1 MMQKKHICFIVPNYP
16 TENDP
21 VYTFVRQLIV
31 SIAELGYQCSVIAP
45 QSLTRALIKKKSARP
60 LFWQDHIKA
69 GVKVDV
75 YQPQILSFS
84 NIRVFGRNIS
94 AYLAQKAAIR
104 IFSQIVPRPDIIYAH
119 FWHSGVTAGM
129 ISKTYKI
136 PFFVAT
142 GESKIWVESLF
153 PRKTINKA
161 LADISGVIAVS
172 TKNLNESIAL
182 ELALS
187 EKMVVIPNAI
197 DPEKFYK
204 MNKVDV
210 RAKLGFEND
219 DFIVS
224 FMGSFDQRKGILRL
238 SEAIKQVNR
247 AKVIYIGSGELVPKG
262 EEILFIGKLPHDHI
276 CEYLNASDV
285 FVLPTLAEGCSNA
298 ILEAMACGLPIIS
311 SDLSFNDD
319 ILTELDSIRIDSLD
333 VDAIAQAIDRLKDD
347 SRLRSKMAESALAH
361 SKEYHINS
369 RAEKIMSFIITTIN
383 DEKEVQDDN
392 QQIN

>member
-16 TENDP
+16 THNDP
-21 VYTFVRQLIV
+21 VYTFVRQLVV

-45 QSLTRALIKKKSARP
+45 QSMTKALLKKKSARP
-60 LFWQDHIKA
+60 LFWQDCIKA
-69 GVKVDV
+69 GVTVDV
-75 YQPQILSFS
+75 YQPRVLSFS
-84 NIRVFGRNIS
+84 NIRVFGRSVS
-94 AYLAQKAAIR
+94 AYLAQQAVIKIFPKIR
-104 IFSQIVPRPDIIYAH
+104 PRPDIIYAH

-129 ISKTYKI
+129 IGKTYEI

-153 PRKTINKA
+153 PRETINKA
-161 LADISGVIAVS
+161 LADVSGVIAVS

-182 ELALS
+182 ELAPL
-187 EKMVVIPNAI
+187 EKIAVIPNAI

-204 MNKVDV
+204 MNKADV
-210 RAKLGFEND
+210 RTKLGFKAD

-238 SEAIKQVNR
+238 SQAIKQVNQV
-247 AKVIYIGSGELVPKG
+247 KVIYIGSGEMVPKG
-262 EEILFIGKLPHDHI
+262 EEILFIGKLPHDQI
-276 CEYLNASDV
+276 GEYLNAADV

-311 SDLSFNDD
+311 SDLEFNDD
-319 ILTELDSIRIDSLD
+319 ILTKHDSIRIDSLD
-333 VDAIAQAIDRLKDD
+333 VDAIAQAIKRLKDD
-347 SRLRSKMAESALAH
+347 PDLRRKMADSALAH
-361 SKEYHINS
+361 SQGYHINK
-369 RAEKIMSFIITTIN
+369 RAEKIMTFIENAIN
-383 DEKEVQDDN
+383 DEKEVQDDS